1 MTDVAPGP
9 LRQERM
15 NDMNTKNHIEFVD
28 TSGTLPSCSFSQ
40 KVQFKHC
47 DPAGIVFYPRFI
59 EMINDA
65 VEAMFD
71 EALGWPF
78 EVLLRDGGVPTA
90 SMGLDFLTPSRHGG
104 QLDIV
109 IDIEKLERASMG
121 LVITALSGGSI
132 RFRESMTLAY
142 IDGDDRPQPWP
153 DTVRSQI
160 THKGKLAWA

>member
-28 TSGTLPSCSFSQ
+28 ASGTLPPFTFLQ

-90 SMGLDFLTPSRHGG
+90 SIGVDFLTPSRHGD

-109 IDIEKLERASMG
+109 IDIEKLGRASMR
-121 LVITALSGGSI
+121 LAITALSGGST
-132 RFRESMTLAY
+132 RFRESMTLVY
-142 IDGDDRPQPWP
+142 VDSDDRPQPWP
-153 DTVRSQI
+153 DTVRARI
-160 THKGKLAWA
+160 THKGKLA

>member
-1 MTDVAPGP
+1 MTEVTPGA

-59 EMINDA
+59 EMINDT

-71 EALGWPF
+71 KALGWPF

-90 SMGLDFLTPSRHGG
+90 SIGVDFLTPSRHGD

-109 IDIEKLERASMG
+109 IDIEKLERASLG
-121 LVITALSGGSI
+121 LAMAALSGGST

-142 IDGDDRPQPWP
+142 VDGDDRPQPWP
-153 DTVRSQI
+153 DTVRARI
-160 THKGKLAWA
+160 THNGKPA

>member
-15 NDMNTKNHIEFVD
+15 NDMNTKNHIESAE
-28 TSGTLPSCSFSQ
+28 TSGTLPPFTFLQ

-90 SMGLDFLTPSRHGG
+90 SIGVDFLTPSRHGD

-109 IDIEKLERASMG
+109 IDIEKLGRASMR
-121 LVITALSGGSI
+121 LAITALSGGST
-132 RFRESMTLAY
+132 RFRGSMTLVY
-142 IDGDDRPQPWP
+142 VDSDDRPQHWP
-153 DTVRSQI
+153 DTVRARI
-160 THKGKLAWA
+160 THNGKPA

>member
-28 TSGTLPSCSFSQ
+28 ASGTLPPFTFLQ

-71 EALGWPF
+71 EAIGWPF
-78 EVLLRDGGVPTA
+78 EVLLR
-90 SMGLDFLTPSRHGG
+90 
-104 QLDIV
+104 
-109 IDIEKLERASMG
+109 
-121 LVITALSGGSI
+121 
-132 RFRESMTLAY
+132 
-142 IDGDDRPQPWP
+142 DGDDRPQPWP
-153 DTVRSQI
+153 DTVRARI
-160 THKGKLAWA
+160 THKGKPA

>member
-1 MTDVAPGP
+1 MTEVTPGE

-59 EMINDA
+59 EMINDT

-78 EVLLRDGGVPTA
+78 EVFLRDGGVPTA

-121 LVITALSGGSI
+121 LVITALPGGST

-142 IDGDDRPQPWP
+142 VDGDDRPQPWP

>member
-1 MTDVAPGP
+1 MTEVTPGA

-59 EMINDA
+59 EMINDT

-78 EVLLRDGGVPTA
+78 EVFLRDGGVPTA
-90 SMGLDFLTPSRHGG
+90 SIGVDFLTPSRHGD

-109 IDIEKLERASMG
+109 IDKLERASMG